1 MPANRHSQKPKHS
14 IPPSTILAYPSTL
27 TLKPGDLEAWSERVS
42 DYITTIHD
50 RAATV
55 GLRLKYMANESTNFD
70 TPIGIWYVLNGNEI
84 VLEGTEVEA
93 YDYIEA
99 IIEDKVI
106 RS

>member
-1 MPANRHSQKPKHS
+1 
-14 IPPSTILAYPSTL
+14 
-27 TLKPGDLEAWSERVS
+27 
-42 DYITTIHD
+42 
-50 RAATV
+50 
-55 GLRLKYMANESTNFD
+55 MANESTNFD

-99 IIEDKVI
+99 IIEDQVI